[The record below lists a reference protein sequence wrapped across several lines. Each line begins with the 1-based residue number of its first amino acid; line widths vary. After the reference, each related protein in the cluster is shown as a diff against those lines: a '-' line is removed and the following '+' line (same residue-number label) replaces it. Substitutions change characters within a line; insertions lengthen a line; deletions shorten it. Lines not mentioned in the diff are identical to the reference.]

1 VIVWPTVVQKK
12 VKNKQMKSIS
22 FDSIYKLPKNI
33 KNTININLKHK
44 RKT

>member
-1 VIVWPTVVQKK
+1 MVIVWPTVVQKK

-33 KNTININLKHK
+33 KNTININL
-44 RKT
+44 